1 MYRFLDR
8 ALDPGVDA
16 DVAVGAAIA
25 PANSRSCDVLS
36 DRGND
41 RFCDRYQPDDGY
53 YAKTLFRTTP
63 SSDCGDARGRVCM
76 DWEDW
81 VRAWRRVVGGS

>member
-1 MYRFLDR
+1 
-8 ALDPGVDA
+8 
-16 DVAVGAAIA
+16 
-25 PANSRSCDVLS
+25 VLS

-41 RFCDRYQPDDGY
+41 RFCDRYHADDGY

-63 SSDCGDARGRVCM
+63 SSDCGDPRGRVCM

-81 VRAWRRVVGGS
+81 VRGWRRVVSAS